1 MYRPSL
7 DFPPG
12 WWACLTVS
20 ASEGRVLDIRCL
32 FLHPWIPG
40 ALFRLTV
47 ILESCIWVQF
57 SVHDKVLFHNFTEI
71 LPYLISCSSSC
82 HNHTQAFWYL
92 PVPPES
98 QQCFFSLTAS
108 FDHQLVLVTSW
119 QILTLCLWVPWERMF
134 TYLSLLCSEA
144 TRRQTAEQI
153 QLDSEESDLW
163 SGLPVCPNS
172 TDVLFTNEPAL
183 CGE

>member
-1 MYRPSL
+1 
-7 DFPPG
+7 
-12 WWACLTVS
+12 
-20 ASEGRVLDIRCL
+20 
-32 FLHPWIPG
+32 
-40 ALFRLTV
+40 
-47 ILESCIWVQF
+47 
-57 SVHDKVLFHNFTEI
+57 
-71 LPYLISCSSSC
+71 
-82 HNHTQAFWYL
+82 
-92 PVPPES
+92 
-98 QQCFFSLTAS
+98 
-108 FDHQLVLVTSW
+108 
-119 QILTLCLWVPWERMF
+119 MF